1 MLTRLKVQ
9 GFKNLVDIDV
19 RFGPFTCV
27 AGRNGVGKSNL
38 FDAILFL
45 SDLTEKSLIE
55 ALTGVRG
62 ETRAKEA
69 GRVFTR
75 GTNTRTGKMM
85 FEAEMIVP
93 KRGEDDLGQPVE
105 ASATFLRYS
114 LEIRRTASG
123 DAGGDTY
130 EITSERLDYVKKSE
144 AKSALPFAR
153 GYKDWRESAFQGR
166 RTAPFIST
174 RVNADNVREFKI
186 HEDSSHQGRGSS
198 FQSSGLARTLLSTIR
213 TAESPTALMAKREMQ
228 SWRLL
233 QLEPAHLRTPDEYR
247 TTAVLGPEGRGLA
260 ATLNRLISYGR
271 NKTTEQWAVQQRLV
285 NRLKELVDV
294 ENIDVDRDEK
304 RELLT
309 TIVTNRIGTVFSA
322 RELSDGTLRF
332 LALAAL
338 EQDPKWSGLL
348 CMEEPENGIHPTRIP
363 RIIDL
368 LEGLSVDLYAKIGE
382 DNPLRQVIVNTHS
395 PEVVGLVPEDS
406 LLFADN
412 QPSQNGARVDSLVL
426 RPLRNTWRA
435 KNSDAVRP
443 ATLNDITSILN
454 ALPAALARE
463 ELRDADEPGHPAVKR
478 VAKRE
483 DFRQLVLQLQPTERG
498 TGE

>member
-69 GRVFTR
+69 GRVFSR
-75 GTNTRTGKMM
+75 GTHAHAGKMT

-93 KRGEDDLGQPVE
+93 KWGEDDLGQAVE

-114 LEIRRTASG
+114 LEIRRTQSS

-130 EITSERLDYVKKSE
+130 EIASERLDYVKKSE

-153 GYKDWRESAFQGR
+153 GYKEWRESAFQGR
-166 RTAPFIST
+166 RTTPFIST
-174 RVNADNVREFKI
+174 RVNTEYVQEFKI
-186 HEDSSHQGRGSS
+186 HEDSGHQGRGSS

-247 TTAVLGPEGRGLA
+247 TAAVLGPEGRGLA
-260 ATLNRLISYGR
+260 ATLNRLISYGKH
-271 NKTTEQWAVQQRLV
+271 KTTEQWAVQQRLV

-304 RELLT
+304 RELFT

-338 EQDPKWSGLL
+338 EQDPKWNGLL

-368 LEGLSVDLYAKIGE
+368 LRGLTVDLDAKIGK
-382 DNPLRQVIVNTHS
+382 DNPLRQVILNTHS
-395 PEVVGLVPEDS
+395 PEVVGLVPYDS
-406 LLFADN
+406 LLLADTI
-412 QPSQNGARVDSLVL
+412 PSGDDARVESLVL
-426 RPLRNTWRA
+426 RPLRDTWRTA
-435 KNSDAVRP
+435 SDASIRP
-443 ATLNDITSILN
+443 ATKGDVLAILN
-454 ALPAALARE
+454 ALPAALATEEERE
-463 ELRDADEPGHPAVKR
+463 AEDSDAPRVKR
-478 VAKRE
+478 VARRS
-483 DFRQLVLQLQPTERG
+483 DFRQLSMFASDDG
-498 TGE
+498 G